1 MPIKN
6 PRYPA
11 LLNHIKGL
19 VRPERRI
26 LINFL
31 MGARPS
37 FLITTFFAQ

>member
-19 VRPERRI
+19 VRLDNLI
-26 LINFL
+26 LVNSL
-31 MGARPS
+31 MGASPS